1 MYEFYDFS
9 VASTLPDF
17 VTTKQSKQDLIDVL
31 ELDCETLLLDSD
43 PKAVMNL
50 WISQSAATQAII
62 TEVEA
67 MLDSPAM
74 EEIFTKGINTFV
86 VQNGLRDTFE
96 TKL

>member
-74 EEIFTKGINTFV
+74 TEIFT
-86 VQNGLRDTFE
+86 
-96 TKL
+96 